1 MNRLVLFTANEY
13 VKLFYQIKT
22 KILIVLSV
30 LSALAIGI
38 VSFLIKNNTG
48 VQLVSP
54 ERFPMFVLELLT
66 GFVMPVLAILTSSEL
81 LSSEFKEGTIKNL
94 FALPIS
100 KSIIYLGKI
109 FAGAIEIGIYLLIIG
124 VSSVA
129 ISGVI
134 SGIEAF
140 GNLGGLFIS
149 YLGTFVFLVMV
160 LIITSFFT
168 LLINSPGMAIV
179 MNLFIWFG
187 ISVAGI
193 FLTNV
198 KGFLPTSFV
207 NWYQPLVNGVNTAMA
222 LPPLLYMISYCVI
235 FIIAG
240 MMIFERK
247 EV

>member
-1 MNRLVLFTANEY
+1 MNQLVLFTANEY
-13 VKLFYQIKT
+13 VKLFYQTKT
-22 KILIVLSV
+22 KILIALSV

-38 VSFLIKNNTG
+38 GSFIINNNTG
-48 VQLVSP
+48 IQMVAP

-66 GFVMPVLAILTSSEL
+66 GFVMPVLTIFIGSEL
-81 LSSEFKEGTIKNL
+81 LSSEFKDGTIKNL

-124 VSSVA
+124 VSSIIV
-129 ISGVI
+129 SGVI
-134 SGIEAF
+134 NGTEAF

-149 YLGTFVFLVMV
+149 YLGAFIFLIML
-160 LIITSFFT
+160 LIITSFVT
-168 LLINSPGMAIV
+168 LLVGSPGMAIV

-187 ISVAGI
+187 IGVTGI
-193 FLTNV
+193 FLTNI
-198 KGFLPTSFV
+198 KEFLPTSFTK
-207 NWYQPLVNGVNTAMA
+207 WYQPLVNGVNLAMA

-235 FIIAG
+235 FIVAG
-240 MMIFERK
+240 MVIFERK

>member
-1 MNRLVLFTANEY
+1 MNTLVLFTANEY
-13 VKLFYQIKT
+13 VKIFYQTKT
-22 KILIVLSV
+22 KILIALSV
-30 LSALAIGI
+30 LSALTIGI
-38 VSFLIKNNTG
+38 VSFLINNNTG
-48 VQLVSP
+48 VQMVAP
-54 ERFPMFVLELLT
+54 QRFPMFVLELLT
-66 GFVMPVLAILTSSEL
+66 GFVMPVLTIFIGSEL
-81 LSSEFKEGTIKNL
+81 LPSEFKDGTIKNL

-100 KSIIYLGKI
+100 KSIIYIGKI

-124 VSSVA
+124 ISSVA
-129 ISGVI
+129 VSGVI
-134 SGIEAF
+134 NGTEAF
-140 GNLGGLFIS
+140 GNLGGLFVS
-149 YLGTFVFLVMV
+149 YLGAFAFLVMV

-168 LLINSPGMAIV
+168 MLINSPGMAIV

-198 KGFLPTSFV
+198 KEFLPTNFV
-207 NWYQPLVNGVNTAMA
+207 NWYQPLVNGVNLPMA
-222 LPPLLYMISYCVI
+222 LPPLMYMLSYCVI

>member
-1 MNRLVLFTANEY
+1 MNRLILFTANEY
-13 VKLFYQIKT
+13 VKLFYQTKT
-22 KILIVLSV
+22 KILLVLSV
-30 LSALAIGI
+30 LSAVVIGI
-38 VSFLIKNNTG
+38 FSYLVNNNTG
-48 VQLVSP
+48 VQMVSP
-54 ERFPMFVLELLT
+54 ERFPVFVLELLT
-66 GFVMPVLAILTSSEL
+66 GFVMPVLAIFTTSEL
-81 LSSEFKEGTIKNL
+81 LSSEFKDGTIKNV
-94 FALPIS
+94 FALPIT

-129 ISGVI
+129 ISGAI
-134 SGIEAF
+134 NGTEAF
-140 GNLGGLFIS
+140 GNLTGIFIS
-149 YLGTFVFLVMV
+149 YLGAFVFLLMV

-187 ISVAGI
+187 IGIAEI
-193 FLTNV
+193 FLSNV

-207 NWYQPLVNGVNTAMA
+207 NWYHPLLNGVNLAMA
-222 LPPLLYMISYCVI
+222 LPPFLYMISYCVI

-240 MMIFERK
+240 MIIFERK

>member
-1 MNRLVLFTANEY
+1 MNQLALFTANEY
-13 VKLFYQIKT
+13 VKLFYRTKT
-22 KILIVLSV
+22 KILIALSV
-30 LSALAIGI
+30 LSAVTIGI
-38 VSFLIKNNTG
+38 GSFLINNNTG
-48 VQLVSP
+48 IQMVAP

-66 GFVMPVLAILTSSEL
+66 GFVMPVLTIFIGSEL
-81 LSSEFKEGTIKNL
+81 LSGEFKDGTIKNL

-124 VSSVA
+124 ASSVA
-129 ISGVI
+129 V
-134 SGIEAF
+134 SGIINGAEAF
-140 GNLGGLFIS
+140 GNLGGFFIS
-149 YLGTFVFLVMV
+149 YLGVFIFLVMI

-168 LLINSPGMAIV
+168 LLVGSPGMAIV

-187 ISVAGI
+187 VSVTGI
-193 FLTNV
+193 LLTNI
-198 KGFLPTSFV
+198 KEYLPTSFV
-207 NWYQPLVNGVNTAMA
+207 NWYQPLVNGVNLAMA